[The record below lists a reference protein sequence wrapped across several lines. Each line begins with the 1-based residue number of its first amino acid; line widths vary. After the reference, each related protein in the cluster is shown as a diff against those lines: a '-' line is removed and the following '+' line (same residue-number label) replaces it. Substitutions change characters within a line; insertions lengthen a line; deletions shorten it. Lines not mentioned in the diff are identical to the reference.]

1 MHDYIT
7 QLVENKPAFY
17 SFSVLLLLIFLRLGW
32 WLGSSFTRKK
42 TKKQFKELEKEKNVF
57 QRENKKMSSS
67 KTEKL

>member
-42 TKKQFKELEKEKNVF
+42 LIFKQFKLLD
-57 QRENKKMSSS
+57 
-67 KTEKL
+67 KLKL